1 VDSTDDLLQVRI
13 ADMER
18 ADCHTSEE
26 TPAPEARGEPGNEA
40 YEPPSVTELGS
51 YVQLTAG
58 GSGQP
63 TDTDSTS
70 FTL

>member
-1 VDSTDDLLQVRI
+1 
-13 ADMER
+13 M
-18 ADCHTSEE
+18 E
-26 TPAPEARGEPGNEA
+26 TPDPHISQEAPPPTARDATGTQA
-40 YEPPSVTELGS
+40 YEPPGITELGS